1 MKTIG
6 LTGGIGSGKT
16 TVARMFKVRY
26 SVYIADE
33 KAKELMHTSMVI
45 RDELQQLL
53 GEEVYKNGELD
64 RAYMADKIF
73 NDKTLLEKVNQIVHP
88 RVEED
93 FQEWIKKHQ
102 APYCIK
108 EAAILFENDG
118 YKRCDK
124 TILVVANEEE
134 RIKRVMMRDGVEREK
149 VLERIK
155 NQWSDAKKIPL
166 ANYVL
171 KNEALI
177 ETKKKLKI
185 CIECCLIAK
194 TYI

>member
-16 TVARMFKVRY
+16 TVARMFEEY
-26 SVYIADE
+26 GIPVYIADDE
-33 KAKELMHTSMVI
+33 AKSLMHTSHVI
-45 RDELQQLL
+45 RHELQDLL
-53 GEEVYKNGELD
+53 GEEVYKDGELN

-88 RVEED
+88 RVEEH
-93 FQEWIKKHQ
+93 FQEWKKEHQ

-134 RIKRVMMRDGVEREK
+134 RIKSVMIRDKVNREK
-149 VLERIK
+149 VIERME
-155 NQWSDAKKIPL
+155 NQWSDEKKIPL
-166 ANYVL
+166 ADYIL
-171 KNEALI
+171 KNEDLI
-177 ETKKKLKI
+177 EVKREVKKLHRTLLH
-185 CIECCLIAK
+185 C
-194 TYI
+194 